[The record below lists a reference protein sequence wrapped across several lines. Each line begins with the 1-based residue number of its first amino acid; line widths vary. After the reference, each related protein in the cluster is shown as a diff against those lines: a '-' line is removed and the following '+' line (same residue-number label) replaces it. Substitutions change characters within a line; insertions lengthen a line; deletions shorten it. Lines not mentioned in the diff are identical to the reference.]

1 MRILVADDDPNIRGL
16 LVLELTSA
24 DHVVDEA
31 ADGAQ
36 ALAAIQGQDYDA
48 VVLDVMMPSLSG
60 WDVLSAV
67 RTDDRHAKLP
77 IILLSA
83 RDVADDVR
91 HGYELG
97 ASVVLAKPYD
107 GAKLVDLIAAL
118 GAPRPDVLDAAAAH
132 QTTPSTH

>member
-16 LVLELTSA
+16 LAFELTSA
-24 DHVVDEA
+24 EHVVDEA
-31 ADGAQ
+31 VDGAE
-36 ALAAIQGQDYDA
+36 ALAAIQAQAYDA

-60 WDVLSAV
+60 WDVLEAV
-67 RTDDRHAKLP
+67 RADERYAKLP

-118 GAPRPDVLDAAAAH
+118 GAPRPAVIDPAAAH
-132 QTTPSTH
+132 DSAPR